1 MIDGKLNKLGA
12 DADYILLS
20 RRTTTRIFAQHTS
33 LRKERGGPPL
43 RKVILKTQNKASK
56 YLYIKFSL
64 AGGGESRKPIV
75 KTN

>member
-20 RRTTTRIFAQHTS
+20 RRTTTQIFAQHTS
-33 LRKERGGPPL
+33 LRKERGGPPP
-43 RKVILKTQNKASK
+43 RKVVVKTQNKASK

-64 AGGGESRKPIV
+64 AERWRVPKNDY